1 MKKVLLLFGKYKW
14 KESRPFNNKNYQ
26 YSYEYFYTLCK
37 KSGVQMYRS
46 SYEWY
51 DYKKHIF
58 KYSWIYEG
66 ENANWKR
73 VYNIK
78 PDLIF
83 DKTKATP
90 ESYYKKEF
98 IRKKYRF
105 FNNPEFTKLI
115 DDKLTTSLLFE
126 KWCKKS
132 WLIENKKDIS
142 PSVLSKIKSGRVV
155 LKPLVES
162 GGKGVQILR
171 KKDVAKKAKIKSPYL
186 VQEFIDSSAGV
197 PGFSKGIHDL
207 RLVVIN
213 KKIIYSYIREPKT
226 GSLLANCSQGGILKI
241 VPLKNIPKSVYP
253 IIDHANRTFDTF
265 FPRLYSIDLMFDK
278 KKNPWVIELNAM
290 PGLNLCAEEERPHL
304 LKLYTELIKI
314 FIRMKLKTE

>member
-1 MKKVLLLFGKYKW
+1 MKKVLLLFGKYNW
-14 KESRPFNNKNYQ
+14 RESRPFNNKDYQ

-37 KSGVQMYRS
+37 KNGVQMYRS

-51 DYKKHIF
+51 DYKNNIF

-73 VYNIK
+73 IYNIK

-90 ESYYKKEF
+90 EAYYKKEF
-98 IRKKYRF
+98 IREKYPF
-105 FNNPEFTKLI
+105 FNNLEFTKLI

-132 WLIENKKDIS
+132 WLIESKKELS
-142 PSVLSKIKSGRVV
+142 LVLDKIKSQKVV

-162 GGKGVQILR
+162 GGKGVRIIK
-171 KKDVAKKAKIKSPYL
+171 KKDAAKIAKIKGPYL
-186 VQEFIDSSAGV
+186 AQEFIDSAGGV

-207 RLVVIN
+207 RLVFVNN
-213 KKIIYSYIREPKT
+213 KFIYSYIREPKK
-226 GSLLANCSQGGILKI
+226 GRLLANLAKGGSLKI
-241 VPLKNIPKSVYP
+241 VPKKKLPKSLLP
-253 IIDHANRTFDTF
+253 MARHANKIFETFT
-265 FPRLYSIDLMFDK
+265 PRIFCIDFMFDK
-278 KKNPWVIELNAM
+278 KKKPWIVELNSM
-290 PGLNLCAEEERPHL
+290 PGLFFTPAEKPSMIRVYKEL
-304 LKLYTELIKI
+304 LKI
-314 FIRMKLKTE
+314 FKKKLGA

>member
-1 MKKVLLLFGKYKW
+1 MMKKVLLLFGKYSW
-14 KESRPFNNKNYQ
+14 RESRPFDNKDYQ

-51 DYKKHIF
+51 DYEKHVF

-90 ESYYKKEF
+90 EAYYKKEL
-98 IRKKYRF
+98 IRKKYPF
-105 FNNPEFTKLI
+105 FNNLEFTRLI

-132 WLIENKKDIS
+132 WLIENKKDLRS
-142 PSVLSKIKSGRVV
+142 SVLSKIKSGRVV
-155 LKPLVES
+155 LKPLIES
-162 GGKGVQILR
+162 GGEGVQILS
-171 KKDVAKKAKIKSPYL
+171 KKNIAKRAKINGPYL
-186 VQEFIDSSAGV
+186 IQEFIDSSAGV
-197 PGFSKGIHDL
+197 PGFSKGSHDL
-207 RLVVIN
+207 RLVFVN
-213 KKIIYSYIREPKT
+213 DKFIYAYIREPKKGSYLANLAQG
-226 GSLLANCSQGGILKI
+226 GSLTI
-241 VPLKNIPKSVYP
+241 VPKSKLPKSLSP
-253 IIDHANRTFDTF
+253 IVKHANKLFETFDPCIF
-265 FPRLYSIDLMFDK
+265 CIDFMFDRNK
-278 KKNPWVIELNAM
+278 KPWVVELNSM
-290 PGLNLCAEEERPHL
+290 PGLFFTPAEKPSMIRVYNKLLEIFKQE
-304 LKLYTELIKI
+304 LKLP
-314 FIRMKLKTE
+314 